1 MGGVKTISI
10 IVAANIK
17 GLEKGLSKASGS
29 LRKFASN
36 AARTGSLLSFGVTTP
51 LAALGKQAFDTF
63 STFENEITKVKTITG
78 ATASEFQML
87 TEEAKRLGATTQFT
101 AQQVAELQLI
111 LGRKGFDSTAIKNM
125 EQSILDLALATG
137 EDLSLA
143 AETVSASI
151 NAFGLEAG
159 HAGSI
164 ANTLASA
171 SANSSV
177 QLSTFATAFG
187 HAGTAAKSVGVD
199 FNELSAMMGVL
210 MDNGIKASKAGT
222 GLRKIFIELAQR
234 GKSLTEGLDE
244 MAQGNVSIIDT
255 SDAVGK
261 TAAAQL
267 KILLDNR
274 NATKELAHEYKTNTG
289 RLKEMSKEMGGT
301 TFAKVKKMQS
311 AIEGLKLEF
320 GALLADM
327 LLPFIKNITELANK
341 FTNLDDNTKRMI
353 LTFAGIAAAIGPALL
368 GIGALLS
375 LVSPLGLAIT
385 GVAATIGALT
395 VATSDNRTEIEK
407 EQEAMNVLATRIMSA
422 KEGTEKRLELIR
434 KIQKDYPNFLSNLDA
449 EKVTNED
456 IKKALDGANKSF
468 FKKIKLQLAEEEV
481 AAALTKQK
489 EAQEVLNK
497 NEETATK
504 KLLKLKEKYNIA
516 IDEEQTISENL
527 INLRNDLKTSVIT
540 TPGGSMTGGSSGFRE
555 VTKLTDAFGKQIEVS
570 NDLDQELNKIIK
582 SLKLAENNFDTASS
596 DVHKLEK
603 SFEDLD
609 NTISNTGTIEI
620 PSPSEDPAVKKPWWE
635 NLFGDEFSAKLK
647 DGLKKIKG
655 FFQTLD
661 ENGRTA
667 GENLQLLFTDAFGA
681 LGAIFDAQLVKQ
693 EQADQE
699 RYDRE
704 IARLE
709 GSSEFAQMTEE
720 EKQAAITKIEED
732 SFKKTKKIKQKQAK
746 LEKAQAIFG
755 AIVNTLASITK
766 ALPNIPLA
774 KIVGAFG
781 FAQVAAI
788 SSTPIPA
795 FADGGIVSG
804 PTIGMMGE
812 YQGARTNPEVIAP
825 LDKLKSMMG
834 SVNVNVNVTG
844 HLDAEGIQIATVRG
858 NKIAARK
865 GSETLM
871 PFVQR
876 GSF

>member
-63 STFENEITKVKTITG
+63 STFENEMTKVKTITG

-87 TEEAKRLGATTQFT
+87 TEEAKRLGASTQFT

-111 LGRKGFDSTAIKNM
+111 LGRKGFDPTAIKNM

-234 GKSLTEGLDE
+234 GKSLTDGLDE
-244 MAQGNVSIIDT
+244 MAKGNVSIIDT
-255 SDAVGK
+255 STAVGK

-274 NATKELAHEYKTNTG
+274 NATKELAHEYRTNTG

-327 LLPFIKNITELANK
+327 LLPFIKKITELANK

-353 LTFAGIAAAIGPALL
+353 LTFAGISAALGPALL

-385 GVAATIGALT
+385 GVAAAIGALS
-395 VATSDNRTEIEK
+395 VSSSDNRTELEK
-407 EQEAMNVLATRIMSA
+407 QQDAMNNLAERAMSA
-422 KEGTEKRLELIR
+422 NEGTEKRIKLIQELQKEYPSLLE
-434 KIQKDYPNFLSNLDA
+434 NLDA
-449 EKVTNED
+449 EKVSNED
-456 IKKALDGANKSF
+456 IKKALDQANGSFLKKIRLQAESEKLQELMNEKTKAAEKLIQEENKALELSRKIAGDNLDTRLSASEKLKKIENDIVVTTRRNGIVAGMNTKTYKLYGKTISNLDAVKFYEINKS
-468 FKKIKLQLAEEEV
+468 
-481 AAALTKQK
+481 LTKQQD
-489 EAQEVLNK
+489 EFDTTSQALEDYL
-497 NEETATK
+497 
-504 KLLKLKEKYNIA
+504 KLL
-516 IDEEQTISENL
+516 EEI
-527 INLRNDLKTSVIT
+527 
-540 TPGGSMTGGSSGFRE
+540 GSTAGQVDMT
-555 VTKLTDAFGKQIEVS
+555 Q
-570 NDLDQELNKIIK
+570 
-582 SLKLAENNFDTASS
+582 
-596 DVHKLEK
+596 
-603 SFEDLD
+603 
-609 NTISNTGTIEI
+609 
-620 PSPSEDPAVKKPWWE
+620 PSEGGTSDDGSEPDVKKPWWE
-635 NLFGDEFSAKLK
+635 KLFGDDLTKKLK
-647 DGLKKIKG
+647 DSSAKIKE
-655 FFQTLD
+655 FFKKLESDGQT
-661 ENGRTA
+661 GA
-667 GENLQLLFTDAFGA
+667 ENLQQLFTGAFGA
-681 LGAIFDAQLVKQ
+681 LGAIFDAQLAKQ

-720 EKQAAITKIEED
+720 QKQDAIAKIEQD
-732 SFKKTKKIKQKQAK
+732 SFEKTKKIKKKQAK

-766 ALPNIPLA
+766 ALPNLA
-774 KIVGAFG
+774 LAQIVGAFG

-788 SSTPIPA
+788 AAQPIPQ

-804 PTIGMMGE
+804 PTIGLMGE

-825 LDKLKSMMG
+825 LDKLRSMMG
-834 SVNVNVNVTG
+834 SVDVNVNVTG

-858 NKIAARK
+858 NDIAKQK
-865 GSETLM
+865 GG
-871 PFVQR
+871 R
-876 GSF
+876 SFNT

>member
-63 STFENEITKVKTITG
+63 STFENEMTKVKTITG

-87 TEEAKRLGATTQFT
+87 TEEAKRLGASTQFT

-111 LGRKGFDSTAIKNM
+111 LGRKGFDPTAIKNM

-234 GKSLTEGLDE
+234 GKSLTDGLDE
-244 MAQGNVSIIDT
+244 MAKGNVSIIDT
-255 SDAVGK
+255 STAVGK

-274 NATKELAHEYKTNTG
+274 NATKELAHEYRTNTG

-327 LLPFIKNITELANK
+327 LLPFIKKITELANK

-353 LTFAGIAAAIGPALL
+353 LTFAGISAALGPALL

-385 GVAATIGALT
+385 GVAAAIGALS
-395 VATSDNRTEIEK
+395 VASSDNRTELEK
-407 EQEAMNVLATRIMSA
+407 QQDAMNNLAERAMSA
-422 KEGTEKRLELIR
+422 NEGTEKRIKLIQELQKEYPSLLE
-434 KIQKDYPNFLSNLDA
+434 NLDA
-449 EKVTNED
+449 EKVSNED
-456 IKKALDGANKSF
+456 IKKALDQANGSF
-468 FKKIKLQLAEEEV
+468 LKKIRLQAESQKLQELMNEKTKAGEKLIQEENK
-481 AAALTKQK
+481 ALELSRKIAGDNLDTRLS
-489 EAQEVLNK
+489 ASD
-497 NEETATK
+497 
-504 KLLKLKEKYNIA
+504 KLK
-516 IDEEQTISENL
+516 
-527 INLRNDLKTSVIT
+527 
-540 TPGGSMTGGSSGFRE
+540 
-555 VTKLTDAFGKQIEVS
+555 
-570 NDLDQELNKIIK
+570 KIIK
-582 SLKLAENNFDTASS
+582 DIVVTTKRNGVLAGEVNKTYKLYGETISSLDAAKLYEINQSLTEQQGEFDTTSQALEDYLKLLEEIGSTAGQV
-596 DVHKLEK
+596 DMTE
-603 SFEDLD
+603 
-609 NTISNTGTIEI
+609 
-620 PSPSEDPAVKKPWWE
+620 PSEGGTSDDGSEPDVKKPWWE
-635 NLFGDEFSAKLK
+635 KLFGDDLTKKLK
-647 DGLKKIKG
+647 DSSAKIKE
-655 FFQTLD
+655 FFKKLESDGQT
-661 ENGRTA
+661 GA
-667 GENLQLLFTDAFGA
+667 ENLQLMFTQAFGA
-681 LGAIFDAQLVKQ
+681 LGAVFDAQLAKQ

-720 EKQAAITKIEED
+720 EKQNAIAKIEED

-755 AIVNTLASITK
+755 AIVNTLAAITK
-766 ALPNIPLA
+766 ALPNIPLSN
-774 KIVGAFG
+774 IVGALG
-781 FAQVAAI
+781 FMQVAAI
-788 SSTPIPA
+788 SSTPIPK

-834 SVNVNVNVTG
+834 SVDVNVNVTG

-858 NKIAARK
+858 NDIARQK
-865 GSETLM
+865 GG
-871 PFVQR
+871 R
-876 GSF
+876 SFNT

>member
-1 MGGVKTISI
+1 MGGMKTISI

-17 GLEKGLSKASGS
+17 GLEKGLGKASGS
-29 LRKFASN
+29 LRNFASK

-63 STFENEITKVKTITG
+63 STFENEMTKVKTITG
-78 ATASEFQML
+78 ATASQFQML
-87 TEEAKRLGATTQFT
+87 TDEAKRLGATTQFT

-111 LGRKGFDSTAIKNM
+111 LGRKGFNPDAIKNM

-151 NAFGLEAG
+151 NAFGLESE

-234 GKSLTEGLDE
+234 GKSLTDGLDE
-244 MAQGNVSIIDT
+244 MAKGNHSIIDT
-255 SDAVGK
+255 STAVGK

-274 NATKELAHEYKTNTG
+274 DATKELAHEYRTNTG
-289 RLKEMSKEMGGT
+289 RLKEMSNEMGGT

-327 LLPFIKNITELANK
+327 LLPIIKKITDLANK
-341 FTNLDDNTKRMI
+341 FTDLDDNTKKMI
-353 LTFAGIAAAIGPALL
+353 LTFSGIAAALGPALI

-375 LVSPLGLAIT
+375 MVTPLGLAIT
-385 GVAATIGALT
+385 GIVAAMGALT
-395 VATSDNRTEIEK
+395 MASSDNRTELEK
-407 EQEAMNVLATRIMSA
+407 QQTAMNNLAERAMA
-422 KEGTEKRLELIR
+422 ANEGTEKRAELI
-434 KIQKDYPNFLSNLDA
+434 KELQTQYPGFLENLDA
-449 EKVTNED
+449 EKVSNED
-456 IKKALDGANKSF
+456 IKLALDNANTSF
-468 FKKIKLQLAEEEV
+468 LKKIRLQAESEKLQMLMNEKTK
-481 AAALTKQK
+481 AAAKLIEDENNALEKTRDLYKDSGVAIDDSLTPLEKLDQALK
-489 EAQEVLNK
+489 DIGGKYIKLDAKTRQFVGGQVGTKTVFADQRNGILDAIQPLQDSTTAY
-497 NEETATK
+497 EEATK
-504 KLLKLKEKYNIA
+504 AVDDYLKLL
-516 IDEEQTISENL
+516 EEIGSTAGQQQDS
-527 INLRNDLKTSVIT
+527 S
-540 TPGGSMTGGSSGFRE
+540 TPGESGMSDGGNGGE
-555 VTKLTDAFGKQIEVS
+555 E
-570 NDLDQELNKIIK
+570 
-582 SLKLAENNFDTASS
+582 
-596 DVHKLEK
+596 
-603 SFEDLD
+603 
-609 NTISNTGTIEI
+609 
-620 PSPSEDPAVKKPWWE
+620 PAVKKPWWE
-635 NLFGDEFSAKLK
+635 RLFGEDLTEKLK
-647 DGLKKIKG
+647 QGSVKIKK
-655 FFQTLD
+655 FFQKLETD
-661 ENGRTA
+661 GQTGAENVKQVIEST
-667 GENLQLLFTDAFGA
+667 FGT
-681 LGAIFDAQLVKQ
+681 LGAIFDTQLAIQ
-693 EQADQE
+693 EQKDQE
-699 RYDRE
+699 RFDRE
-704 IARLE
+704 KERLE
-709 GSSEFAQMTEE
+709 NSAAFETMTEE
-720 EKQAAITKIEED
+720 QKQAAMQKLEED
-732 SFKKTKKIKQKQAK
+732 SFKKSKKIKRKQAQ

-755 AIVNTLASITK
+755 AIVNTLSAITK

-774 KIVGAFG
+774 NIVGALG

-788 SSTPIPA
+788 TAQPIPK

-804 PTIGMMGE
+804 PTMGLMGE

-834 SVNVNVNVTG
+834 SVDVNVNVTG

-858 NKIAARK
+858 NDIARQK
-865 GSETLM
+865 GG
-871 PFVQR
+871 R
-876 GSF
+876 SFN

>member
-63 STFENEITKVKTITG
+63 STFENEMTKVKTITG

-87 TEEAKRLGATTQFT
+87 TEEAKRLGASTQFT

-111 LGRKGFDSTAIKNM
+111 LGRKGFDPTAIKNM

-234 GKSLTEGLDE
+234 GKSLTDGLDE
-244 MAQGNVSIIDT
+244 MAKGNVSIIDT
-255 SDAVGK
+255 STAVGK

-274 NATKELAHEYKTNTG
+274 NATKELAHEYRTNTG

-327 LLPFIKNITELANK
+327 LLPFIKKITELANK

-353 LTFAGIAAAIGPALL
+353 LTFAGISAALGPALL

-385 GVAATIGALT
+385 GVAAAIGALS
-395 VATSDNRTEIEK
+395 VASSDNRTELEK
-407 EQEAMNVLATRIMSA
+407 QQDAMNNLAERAMSA
-422 KEGTEKRLELIR
+422 NEGTEKRIKLIQELQKEYPSLLE
-434 KIQKDYPNFLSNLDA
+434 NLDA
-449 EKVTNED
+449 EKVSNED
-456 IKKALDGANKSF
+456 IKKALDQANGSFLKKIRLQAESQKLQELMNEKTKAGEKLIQEENKALELSRKIAGDNLDTRLSASEKLKKIEDDIVVTTKSNGIMAGMNTKTYKLYGKTISSLDAQKFYEINKS
-468 FKKIKLQLAEEEV
+468 
-481 AAALTKQK
+481 LTKQQG
-489 EAQEVLNK
+489 EFDTTSQALEDYL
-497 NEETATK
+497 
-504 KLLKLKEKYNIA
+504 KLL
-516 IDEEQTISENL
+516 EEIGSTAGQV
-527 INLRNDLKTSVIT
+527 DT
-540 TPGGSMTGGSSGFRE
+540 TEPSGGGATLPDP
-555 VTKLTDAFGKQIEVS
+555 T
-570 NDLDQELNKIIK
+570 QE
-582 SLKLAENNFDTASS
+582 
-596 DVHKLEK
+596 
-603 SFEDLD
+603 
-609 NTISNTGTIEI
+609 
-620 PSPSEDPAVKKPWWE
+620 PAVKKPWWE
-635 NLFGDEFSAKLK
+635 KLFGDEFSKKLK
-647 DGLKKIKG
+647 DGSAKIKA
-655 FFQTLD
+655 FFQKLESDGQT
-661 ENGRTA
+661 GA
-667 GENLQLLFTDAFGA
+667 ENLQLLFTDAFGA
-681 LGAIFDAQLVKQ
+681 LGAIFDAQLAKQ

-720 EKQAAITKIEED
+720 EKQDAIAKIEED

-766 ALPNIPLA
+766 ALPNLALA

-781 FAQVAAI
+781 FMQVAAI
-788 SSTPIPA
+788 SSTPIPK

-834 SVNVNVNVTG
+834 SVDVNVNVTG

-858 NKIAARK
+858 NDIARQK
-865 GSETLM
+865 GG
-871 PFVQR
+871 R
-876 GSF
+876 SFNT

>member
-63 STFENEITKVKTITG
+63 STFENEMTKVKTITG

-87 TEEAKRLGATTQFT
+87 TEEAKRLGASTQFT

-111 LGRKGFDSTAIKNM
+111 LGRKGFDPTAIKNM

-234 GKSLTEGLDE
+234 GKSLTDGLDE
-244 MAQGNVSIIDT
+244 MAKGNVSIIDT
-255 SDAVGK
+255 STAVGK

-274 NATKELAHEYKTNTG
+274 NATKELAHEYRTNTG

-327 LLPFIKNITELANK
+327 LLPIIKKITELANK

-353 LTFAGIAAAIGPALL
+353 LTCAGIAAALGPALL
-368 GIGALLS
+368 AIGALAS

-385 GVAATIGALT
+385 GVAAAIGALS
-395 VATSDNRTEIEK
+395 VASSDNRTELEK
-407 EQEAMNVLATRIMSA
+407 QQTAMNNLADRAMSA
-422 KEGTEKRLELIR
+422 NEGTEKRIKLIQELQKEYPSLLE
-434 KIQKDYPNFLSNLDA
+434 NLDA
-449 EKVTNED
+449 EKVSNED
-456 IKKALDGANKSF
+456 IKKALDQANESF
-468 FKKIKLQLAEEEV
+468 LKKIRLQAESEKLQELMNEKSKKAEEIVQNENK
-481 AAALTKQK
+481 ALEGLRDAYKDSGKKINEFLSTEQKLDRFFEDTKITKFGKGINEFFGTLKDATIGPNTINSLSDLRQELDLNQTEFD
-489 EAQEVLNK
+489 EASQALEDYL
-497 NEETATK
+497 
-504 KLLKLKEKYNIA
+504 KLL
-516 IDEEQTISENL
+516 EEI
-527 INLRNDLKTSVIT
+527 
-540 TPGGSMTGGSSGFRE
+540 GSTAGQVDMT
-555 VTKLTDAFGKQIEVS
+555 Q
-570 NDLDQELNKIIK
+570 
-582 SLKLAENNFDTASS
+582 
-596 DVHKLEK
+596 
-603 SFEDLD
+603 
-609 NTISNTGTIEI
+609 
-620 PSPSEDPAVKKPWWE
+620 PSEGGTSDDGSEPDVKKPWWE
-635 NLFGDEFSAKLK
+635 KLFGDDLTKKLK
-647 DGLKKIKG
+647 DSSAKIKE
-655 FFQTLD
+655 FFKKLESDGQT
-661 ENGRTA
+661 GA
-667 GENLQLLFTDAFGA
+667 ENLQQLFTGAFGA
-681 LGAIFDAQLVKQ
+681 LGAIFDAQLAKQ

-720 EKQAAITKIEED
+720 QKQDAIAKIEQD
-732 SFKKTKKIKQKQAK
+732 SFEKTKKIKKKQAK

-766 ALPNIPLA
+766 ALPNLA
-774 KIVGAFG
+774 LAQLVGAFG
-781 FAQVAAI
+781 FMQVAAI
-788 SSTPIPA
+788 SSTPIPK

-825 LDKLKSMMG
+825 LDKLRSMMG
-834 SVNVNVNVTG
+834 SVDVNVNVTG

-858 NKIAARK
+858 NDIARQT
-865 GSETLM
+865 GG
-871 PFVQR
+871 R
-876 GSF
+876 SFNT